1 MPTLTDPAVI
11 KELLRRRGLP
21 PLGGIAHYREVFRF
35 PIRDYYADI
44 GFDFAREDY
53 GALAD
58 EWALLY
64 GELAADAP
72 LREGVPE
79 ALERLRRAGVRLT
92 VLSASE
98 RGMLCRQLRQR
109 GVYELFDEVL
119 GLDDFRAQDKLG
131 IAREWRARTGAGR
144 TLMVGDTDHDALA
157 ARAIGADCV
166 LLTGGHQSREVL
178 LRTGFSVLA
187 APYEAA
193 EYALQSENETI

>member
-1 MPTLTDPAVI
+1 
-11 KELLRRRGLP
+11 
-21 PLGGIAHYREVFRF
+21 
-35 PIRDYYADI
+35 
-44 GFDFAREDY
+44 
-53 GALAD
+53 
-58 EWALLY
+58 
-64 GELAADAP
+64 
-72 LREGVPE
+72 
-79 ALERLRRAGVRLT
+79 
-92 VLSASE
+92 
-98 RGMLCRQLRQR
+98 MLCRQLRQR